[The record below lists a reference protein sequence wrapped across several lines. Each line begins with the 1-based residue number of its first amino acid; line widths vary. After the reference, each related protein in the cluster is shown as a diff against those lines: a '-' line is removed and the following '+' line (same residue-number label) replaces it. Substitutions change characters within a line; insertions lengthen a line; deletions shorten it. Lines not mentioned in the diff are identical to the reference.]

1 MTNKFIIILFI
12 SFSFNGVCQ
21 TELTA
26 NQEIP
31 KLFSPNIKIDS
42 TNNLNDFP
50 DFIQTKSKDV
60 LKWYTGEF
68 YDSIYFIKG
77 QNIDLKAL
85 NEKGFFKDSTSIFNY
100 FETERT
106 IPKYELYFGLTDISI
121 NIKRI
126 IIKLTFDEYGQIL
139 EFHWPFY
146 VNKKDDYRQSSQI
159 TTILNEITKDYSK
172 NEADELKIK
181 YDVNLKNF
189 VWEFVYD
196 LTDKEQKEKE
206 FGVSS
211 IEINVVS
218 IPAFETEKK

>member
-1 MTNKFIIILFI
+1 MTKNFIIILFI

-50 DFIQTKSKDV
+50 VFIQTKSKDV

-85 NEKGFFKDSTSIFNY
+85 NEKGFFKDSTEIFNY

-106 IPKYELYFGLTDISI
+106 VPKYELYFGLTDISI

-139 EFHWPFY
+139 EFHWPFRI
-146 VNKKDDYRQSSQI
+146 NKKKEFRQSNQI
-159 TTILNEITKDYSK
+159 IFALNEMVNQKENPTEI
-172 NEADELKIK
+172 NFK
-181 YDVNLKNF
+181 YNSELKNF
-189 VWEFVYD
+189 VWEFIYD
-196 LTDKEQKEKE
+196 LYDHESSENNL
-206 FGVSS
+206 GVSGIAIS
-211 IEINVVS
+211 TVT
-218 IPAFETEKK
+218 IPAFEDEK

>member
-1 MTNKFIIILFI
+1 MANKFIIILFI

-50 DFIQTKSKDV
+50 DFIKTKSKDV

-139 EFHWPFY
+139 EFQWPFY
-146 VNKKDDYRQSSQI
+146 IDKKIEYQKSNFVLEQLAEFRKNENIKEPS
-159 TTILNEITKDYSK
+159 EITFKFNY
-172 NEADELKIK
+172 EM
-181 YDVNLKNF
+181 KNF
-189 VWEFVYD
+189 VWEFGFD
-196 LTDKEQKEKE
+196 ESDKTTNFQL
-206 FGVSS
+206 VSQ
-211 IEINVVS
+211 IAYTTYS
-218 IPAFETEKK
+218 IPAFQDEKQ